1 MGHKIQEVD
10 KRYSPSPSAYNLT
23 RHTIGN
29 NGNKWGFG
37 SEVRKGLMSKSLSPG
52 PGAYTTKSVAFDI
65 EKPRFF
71 MGEKIK
77 DLKNHTQVPGPQQ
90 YDPNY
95 KSSKKGMPS
104 YPMGI
109 KLGSSLGKG
118 TIGPGPGNYQFT
130 LSNKKKAPQFGFG
143 SSTRDSGTGI
153 KLNSPGPGAY
163 RLKSSIGDVPD
174 YAIPN
179 RSDAQKYV

>member
-1 MGHKIQEVD
+1 MGQKIQEVD

-23 RHTIGN
+23 MHSIGN

-52 PGAYTTKSVAFDI
+52 PGAYTTKSVAFNI

-95 KSSKKGMPS
+95 K
-104 YPMGI
+104 
-109 KLGSSLGKG
+109 
-118 TIGPGPGNYQFT
+118 
-130 LSNKKKAPQFGFG
+130 
-143 SSTRDSGTGI
+143 
-153 KLNSPGPGAY
+153 
-163 RLKSSIGDVPD
+163 
-174 YAIPN
+174 
-179 RSDAQKYV
+179 

>member
-1 MGHKIQEVD
+1 MEVRTFLRDMVILISIIYSMGNKIKDVD

-52 PGAYTTKSVAFDI
+52 PGAYTTKSAAFNI

-77 DLKNHTQVPGPQQ
+77 DLKNPT
-90 YDPNY
+90 
-95 KSSKKGMPS
+95 
-104 YPMGI
+104 
-109 KLGSSLGKG
+109 
-118 TIGPGPGNYQFT
+118 
-130 LSNKKKAPQFGFG
+130 
-143 SSTRDSGTGI
+143 
-153 KLNSPGPGAY
+153 
-163 RLKSSIGDVPD
+163 
-174 YAIPN
+174 
-179 RSDAQKYV
+179 